1 MTTKR
6 HGKKIARELPPVG
19 TTLQG
24 KFKGE
29 TYTATIVE
37 AEGLPAGRGVRLGE
51 DLYASFSAA
60 AKAITKQSV
69 NGWRFWQPA
78 GQDPQ

>member
-6 HGKKIARELPPVG
+6 HRKKMARELPPVG

-24 KFKGE
+24 RFKGE
-29 TYTATIVE
+29 TRTATIVE
-37 AEGLPAGRGVRLGE
+37 AQDLPAGKAVDYEGGRYTSL
-51 DLYASFSAA
+51 SAA
-60 AKAITKQSV
+60 AKAITGHAI

-78 GQDPQ
+78 KQDQQ

>member
-6 HGKKIARELPPVG
+6 HRKRIARELPPVG
-19 TTLQG
+19 TNLQG

-37 AEGLPAGRGVRLGE
+37 AEGLPAGRGSGSGR
-51 DLYASFSAA
+51 SSTRRSAPPPGPS
-60 AKAITKQSV
+60 QSS
-69 NGWRFWQPA
+69 Q
-78 GQDPQ
+78 

>member
-6 HGKKIARELPPVG
+6 HRRKIARELPPAG

-29 TYTATIVE
+29 TYTTTVVE
-37 AEGLPAGRGVRLGE
+37 AEGLPTGKGVRFG
-51 DLYASFSAA
+51 DNLYPSLSAA
-60 AKAITKQSV
+60 AKGITKQSV
-69 NGWRFWQPA
+69 NGWRFWQPS
-78 GQDPQ
+78 GQHPQ